1 MSALRPDPRSPWG
14 RGLWIPDS
22 DFELKM
28 DALRARAPMPFEPGR
43 GIDVDRIMM
52 RVYGVNPDFVDLPG
66 ACLGRT
72 NFLSDGRYVVEVS
85 RALAD
90 EAVHSPVARR
100 RLRTTLAHEC
110 AHIALHSVLHPV
122 AVGFLFE
129 ELTSRTS
136 VVMCRDTESGA
147 GEWWEVQANRGMGC
161 LLMPRELIKE
171 QTRSWLDANEF
182 ATIGDALAEK
192 KGEALLRE
200 LSSVFDVNPVVVLY
214 RLQALKLIASEVGQ
228 SVMAFEE
235 R

>member
-14 RGLWIPDS
+14 RSLWIPDS
-22 DFELKM
+22 EFELKM
-28 DALRARAPMPFEPGR
+28 DALRAKAPKPFEPGR
-43 GIDVDRIMM
+43 GIDVDEIMM
-52 RVYGVNPDFVDLPG
+52 RGYGVNPDFADLPA

-110 AHIALHSVLHPV
+110 AHIALHGVLHPV
-122 AVGFLFE
+122 AVDFLFD
-129 ELTSRTS
+129 ELSGRTS
-136 VVMCRDTESGA
+136 VVMCRDTESGT

-161 LLMPRELIKE
+161 LLMPRELVKE
-171 QTRSWLDANEF
+171 QTRSWLDANGF
-182 ATIGDALAEK
+182 ATIGDVLAGER
-192 KGEALLRE
+192 GEALLRG
-200 LSSVFDVNPVVVLY
+200 LSDVFDVNPVVVFY
-214 RLQALKLIASEVGQ
+214 RLQLLKLIASEVGQ